1 MKKTTEMVYLHGA
14 GLNADIWGDVPGR
27 AINLPGHGG
36 RTRAR
41 RATAEQFA
49 EEILPDIPQGA
60 VLVGFSL
67 GGMVA
72 LAFAN
77 RYPDHLRGLVL
88 VDTPLRAPLKIIS
101 WYTPFVA
108 PIVTRVPGM
117 GTIAKVVGSRIDNAQ
132 GQARFRDT
140 LRNGDPSGLS
150 DALIVAGRFD
160 GAAALENLRV
170 PLQVQVGARSLLTG
184 EAYRDMVRAA
194 CPHAEIV
201 ELDTGHHIPSDD
213 PEAMNREILR
223 FAKELP

>member
-1 MKKTTEMVYLHGA
+1 MTLVYLHGA
-14 GLNADIWGDVPGR
+14 GLNASAWGEVPGV

-36 RTRAR
+36 RIRAR
-41 RATAEQFA
+41 KATAERFA
-49 EEILPDIPQGA
+49 EEIFEDVPEGA

-77 RYPDHLRGLVL
+77 LFPDRLRGLVL

-108 PIVTRVPGM
+108 PIVTRFPGTK
-117 GTIAKVVGSRIDNAQ
+117 TIAKVVGSRIENAE
-132 GQARFRDT
+132 GQALFRQT
-140 LRNGDPSGLS
+140 LAAGDPAGLS

-160 GAAALENLRV
+160 GAASLAQIKLPV
-170 PLQVQVGARSLLTG
+170 QVQVGARSLLTG
-184 EAYRDMVRAA
+184 EAYRRMVRET
-194 CPHAEIV
+194 CSYAEIV

-213 PEAMNREILR
+213 PEAMHREITR
-223 FAKELP
+223 FAEGLS